1 MKIIKSVPVAL
12 YFADCDTEIEVWAN
26 VTYFYPGAP
35 GNYYGK
41 PEDCYPEE
49 YPEVDYYL
57 SWKEDGPY
65 SIFLNEWIMEEL
77 YITGWNEDGIMEQL
91 IEEMNEDYYEI

>member
-12 YFADCDTEIEVWAN
+12 YFADCDTEIEVYAN
-26 VTYFYPGAP
+26 ITDYRAGRAAYISGP
-35 GNYYGK
+35 

-57 SWKEDGPY
+57 SWKEDGPD
-65 SIFLNEWIMEEL
+65 SPFLNDWIMGEL
-77 YITGWNEDGIMEQL
+77 YRTGWNEDGIMEQL
-91 IEEMNEDYYEI
+91 IEEMNEDRYYA